1 MLVSPTHIVKNE
13 TTLTT
18 EIAPIQT
25 CRTPT
30 GSKAQVVFGRNSG
43 REDELLYKQT
53 E

>member
-1 MLVSPTHIVKNE
+1 MLVSPTQIVKNE
-13 TTLTT
+13 TTLIT

-30 GSKAQVVFGRNSG
+30 GSNAQVVFGRNSG
-43 REDELLYKQT
+43 REDEILYKQT